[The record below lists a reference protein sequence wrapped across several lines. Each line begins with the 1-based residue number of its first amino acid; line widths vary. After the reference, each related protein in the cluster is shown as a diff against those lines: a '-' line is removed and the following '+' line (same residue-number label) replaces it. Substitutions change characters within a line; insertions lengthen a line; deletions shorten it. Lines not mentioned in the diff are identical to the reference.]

1 MYQTIIVFSHCQI
14 NTCVYFVITA
24 VNVIFPEHGSLSSA
38 SVGSVGEQFT
48 EIFIK
53 QPDNVGLVLGFLE
66 EYDFHVRWPAVKLL
80 TSLLA
85 NK

>member
-1 MYQTIIVFSHCQI
+1 MSVMLS
-14 NTCVYFVITA
+14 
-24 VNVIFPEHGSLSSA
+24 EHASLSPA

>member
-1 MYQTIIVFSHCQI
+1 M
-14 NTCVYFVITA
+14 N
-24 VNVIFPEHGSLSSA
+24 
-38 SVGSVGEQFT
+38 VGEQFT

-66 EYDFHVRWPAVKLL
+66 EYDFQVRWPAVKLL

-85 NK
+85 NKYVLNHNSL

>member
-1 MYQTIIVFSHCQI
+1 L
-14 NTCVYFVITA
+14 YFVITA
-24 VNVIFPEHGSLSSA
+24 INVLLPEHANLSPTSM
-38 SVGSVGEQFT
+38 GSVGEQFT

-53 QPDNVGLVLGFLE
+53 QTDNVVLVLGFLE

-80 TSLLA
+80 TALLA

>member
-1 MYQTIIVFSHCQI
+1 L
-14 NTCVYFVITA
+14 YFVITA
-24 VNVIFPEHGSLSSA
+24 VNVILSEHASLSPA

-53 QPDNVGLVLGFLE
+53 QPDNVVLVLGFLE
-66 EYDFHVRWPAVKLL
+66 EYDFHVRWPAVKLV
-80 TSLLA
+80 TALLA

>member
-1 MYQTIIVFSHCQI
+1 MQVKCEYIELYFSEQTRLTH
-14 NTCVYFVITA
+14 T
-24 VNVIFPEHGSLSSA
+24 
-38 SVGSVGEQFT
+38 SVGSIGEQFT

-53 QPDNVGLVLGFLE
+53 KPDNVGLVLGFLE

-85 NK
+85 NRYRH